1 MKYHKCRKNKLKRN
15 RKMRVGRPGG
25 YIDAIEKIQNILKEV
40 NHEPDREMGDVPK
53 QTSPFTESLP

>member
-1 MKYHKCRKNKLKRN
+1 
-15 RKMRVGRPGG
+15 MRVGRPGG